1 MTVVQALQA
10 FFSMILID
18 VVNVIYIKQ
27 VQHNNALFTGAVSV
41 FVFVLYALLV
51 IDFVTNHWLLI
62 PASLGCFAGAFV
74 GVRINKYL
82 DKKSISVV

>member
-1 MTVVQALQA
+1 MTWFQAIQA

-18 VVNVIYIKQ
+18 IVNAVYIKQ
-27 VQHNNALFTGAVSV
+27 VQNNNAMLTGAISV

-62 PASLGCFAGAFV
+62 PASLGCFTGAYL
-74 GVRINKYL
+74 GVLINKYM
-82 DKKSISVV
+82 DKKNIGVV

>member
-1 MTVVQALQA
+1 MTWIQAIQA

-27 VQHNNALFTGAVSV
+27 VQHNNALFTGLVSV

-51 IDFVTNHWLLI
+51 IDFVTNHMLLI
-62 PASLGCFAGAFV
+62 PAGLGCFAGAFI
-74 GVRINKYL
+74 GTHINKYM
-82 DKKSISVV
+82 DKKNI